1 MSESTAFAW
10 APITKSEKQEDGT
23 VIVYGPAATSALD
36 RDQQRLDQGWLDQA
50 MPEWMAEGG
59 NVREQHDARRA
70 VGVGVGLS
78 KGDDGAHYIAAH
90 IVDPVAVKKVETGVL
105 KGFSV
110 GIKAPQIQMGKVDA
124 PKGLVTGGS
133 IIEVSVVDRPAN
145 PGCLFELAKADAAGD
160 LAAVEDA
167 QVVEKTDHTFGLS
180 RDVYDQLATPVK
192 EALAGLAALAG
203 TVTAEAVKADT
214 ADEAASVVVNVHVQ
228 PPAPEAMKADLPTA
242 GQKKAAASG
251 AMKDGSHPIN
261 TKADLRKAIKA
272 ASSGG
277 ADQDPVRR
285 HISKRAKA
293 LGLEDMVPSNWNG
306 DGSLNKADDTAEN
319 TREEPAAVDP
329 MVEKAEALLRDVRG
343 LVPEL
348 AKADAPAGGEVGN
361 EGGDIDGAQQAIAC
375 IAGLI
380 VAEAESLAAGNLN
393 EAADISILLDA
404 VDALKWFVRR
414 EQAENQGDDTMMF
427 ADTADLA
434 KADKPQP
441 AATEPATT
449 QTQDFITK
457 ADVAELIKSAVAEAT
472 TVSKERTEALEAEL
486 AKAQTA
492 IGEFRAMPQPGGP
505 VMTRTAA
512 QEQTAR
518 QGDAEALR
526 VQARTYLAK
535 ADQVTDRDLRE
546 GYREK
551 AAQLMAKAEA

>member
-1 MSESTAFAW
+1 MPTESTAFAW

-36 RDQQRLDQGWLDQA
+36 RDHQRLDQGWLDQA

-110 GIKAPQIQMGKVDA
+110 GIKAPTIQMGKADA

-133 IIEVSVVDRPAN
+133 IVEVSVVDRPAN

-167 QVVEKTDHTFGLS
+167 QVVETD
-180 RDVYDQLATPVK
+180 
-192 EALAGLAALAG
+192 EAPD
-203 TVTAEAVKADT
+203 AVKADLP
-214 ADEAASVVVNVHVQ
+214 AAPRTIS
-228 PPAPEAMKADLPTA
+228 
-242 GQKKAAASG
+242 
-251 AMKDGSHPIN
+251 
-261 TKADLRKAIKA
+261 TKADLRKAITA
-272 ASSGG
+272 AE
-277 ADQDPVRR
+277 ADADRL
-285 HISKRAKA
+285 HISKRAEA
-293 LGLEDMVPSNWNG
+293 LGLEGMVPSNWNG
-306 DGSLNKADDTAEN
+306 DGSLSKADDTAE
-319 TREEPAAVDP
+319 TTPEETDAVDP
-329 MVEKAEALLRDVRG
+329 VVEKAEAVLREVRG

-348 AKADAPAGGEVGN
+348 AKADAPAGGG
-361 EGGDIDGAQQAIAC
+361 EGADISGAQQAIAC

-380 VAEAESLAAGNLN
+380 IAEAESLAQGNLN
-393 EAADISILLDA
+393 EAGDISVLLEA
-404 VDALKWFVRR
+404 VSSLRWFINR
-414 EQAENQGDDTMMF
+414 EEAESRGDNTMLF

-434 KADKPQP
+434 KADEPEAVKADEPQPESP
-441 AATEPATT
+441 AATEPEAVKADEPETAKTTEPETAKADEPEAVKADEPQPESPAATVPAAT
-449 QTQDFITK
+449 QTPDYITK

-472 TVSKERTEALEAEL
+472 TATKERTETLEAEL
-486 AKAQTA
+486 AKAQKA
-492 IGEFRAMPQPGGP
+492 ISEFSAMPQPGGP

-526 VQARTYLAK
+526 AQARAYLSK
-535 ADQVTDRDLRE
+535 SEQVTDRDLRD

-551 AAQLMAKAEA
+551 AAELIAKAEA